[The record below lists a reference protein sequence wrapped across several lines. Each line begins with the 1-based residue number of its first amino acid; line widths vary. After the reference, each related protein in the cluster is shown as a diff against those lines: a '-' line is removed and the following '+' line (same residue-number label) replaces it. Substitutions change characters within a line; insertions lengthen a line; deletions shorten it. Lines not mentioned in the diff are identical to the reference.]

1 MTEHE
6 LFKEAVMQNM
16 VDDARVQR
24 ESKTRKHHPVAR
36 KVAFAAACL
45 LVAVSVTVFAI
56 PSARAAV
63 EEWIN
68 GIFSPNGYFGQ
79 EQNARTEEP
88 TIEAITTLAGE
99 STLTL
104 SNVGE
109 EFQAYANTFDMK
121 LDEIAY
127 DGESIFVSGTMSGAT
142 ARPFVE
148 AQTGGDTFRAAKYDG
163 SLGGDP
169 DWEYYFFACENWMK
183 FVSSDG
189 QTFMG
194 ELVPFFTPEMDAIC
208 IALSAETPEKVFKDG
223 ALVTSNKKADALWDS
238 YLADHDI
245 RFSATLEHTGQDTGP
260 LSAQDAEPLSGQV
273 SGELSLRMRYD
284 NVDGA
289 DSVEVL
295 TASFGSIALD
305 ADAYRALT
313 KTTEAKTETKVD
325 LGGVHPV
332 SITEWQAEEEQ
343 TSDDCE
349 IYYSTHELDFSG
361 ASFSLKEITFTPT
374 DTQITLHVVLPESW
388 TAAERFNSGP
398 IFHFFLDG
406 EVAQDED
413 HSLFSYSGQ
422 TGTCDPTGKTREYD
436 CSFFESNLSP
446 SAWGKV
452 KTLTIVPVTGYWW
465 EMKVSHDNGPSA
477 SFSLQNDAVVTTYVN
492 RTSVEYSI
500 LYDKMTQY
508 ALTINLDDYR

>member
-1 MTEHE
+1 
-6 LFKEAVMQNM
+6 MQNM
-16 VDDARVQR
+16 VDDARMQR
-24 ESKTRKHHPVAR
+24 ESKKRKHHPIAR
-36 KVAFAAACL
+36 KILLAAACL

-68 GIFSPNGYFGQ
+68 DWFNPGGYFGQ
-79 EQNARTEEP
+79 EKEERAKEP
-88 TIEAITTLAGE
+88 TIEAIITSADGVSAKVTE
-99 STLTL
+99 
-104 SNVGE
+104 VGE
-109 EFQAYANTFDMK
+109 GYEVYAEGFDMT

-169 DWEYYFFACENWMK
+169 DWEYYFFACENWMR

-208 IALSAETPEKVFKDG
+208 IALSAEIPEKVFKDG
-223 ALVTSNKKADALWDS
+223 ALVTSNKKADALWDA
-238 YLADHDI
+238 YLADHDV
-245 RFSATLEHTGQDTGP
+245 RFSATLEHTGQDIGP
-260 LSAQDAEPLSGQV
+260 LSVQDAEPLSGQV

-289 DSVEVL
+289 DPVEVL
-295 TASFGSIALD
+295 NASFGTVAVD
-305 ADAYRALT
+305 AVAYQGLT
-313 KTTEAKTETKVD
+313 KTALADTETKVD
-325 LGGVHPV
+325 LGGIHPV
-332 SITEWQAEEEQ
+332 TITEWQPENER

-349 IYYSTHELDFSG
+349 VYYSTHELDFTG

-374 DTQITLHVVLPESW
+374 DTQITLHVVLPASW

-422 TGTCDPTGKTREYD
+422 TGTCDPTGKTLEYD

-465 EMKVSHDNGPSA
+465 EMKVSHANGPFA
-477 SFSLQNDAVVTTYVN
+477 FFSLQNDAVVTTYVN